1 MIRRL
6 SGSVIT
12 ADLHSVIIRLG
23 AAPGLCLEVRVPNPQ
38 IPELAIGSTAT
49 LFTHLYVRPEEM
61 SLFGFLSEEDYRIFM
76 QLIRV
81 SGLGPRAAVGMLGA
95 ISPAE
100 LVRAILHND
109 PKVLARAPG
118 IGPRTAKK
126 IILDLADRIAEI
138 SSFPEGFKPPTDE
151 DADILAALTQMGFS
165 TVEASKAL
173 DQVPSEVED
182 EGERLR
188 LALQNLG

>member
-6 SGSVIT
+6 KGSVIT
-12 ADLHSVIIRLG
+12 ADRHSVVIGLG
-23 AAPGLCLEVRVPNPQ
+23 AAPGLYLEVRVSNPQ

-61 SLFGFLSEEDYRIFM
+61 SLFGFISEDDYRIFM

-81 SGLGPRAAVGMLGA
+81 SGVGPRAAVGMLGA
-95 ISPAE
+95 MSPAE
-100 LVRAILHND
+100 LVEAILHNN
-109 PKVLARAPG
+109 PKALARAPG

-126 IILDLADRIAEI
+126 IILELADRISEI
-138 SSFPEGFKPPTDE
+138 SALPEGFKPPTDE
-151 DADILAALTQMGFS
+151 DADMLAALTQMGFS

-173 DQVPSEVED
+173 DQVPSEIVD